1 MIRKHTLEYYLE
13 MLLGKAGI
21 RITHDVHVE
30 VQSIM
35 GDVEDSLENLQEQ
48 ITKLQDDV
56 IALQDQAGISRQKDC
71 DDDIDYS
78 ELSKGDEDD
87 TGC

>member
-13 MLLGKAGI
+13 MLLGKAGV
-21 RITHDVHVE
+21 RIDHDVHTE

-35 GDVEDSLENLQEQ
+35 SEVEDSLEHLQEQ

-56 IALQDQAGISRQKDC
+56 IPLQDQAGISRQSD

-78 ELSKGDEDD
+78 ALSKGDEDD
-87 TGC
+87 AGR